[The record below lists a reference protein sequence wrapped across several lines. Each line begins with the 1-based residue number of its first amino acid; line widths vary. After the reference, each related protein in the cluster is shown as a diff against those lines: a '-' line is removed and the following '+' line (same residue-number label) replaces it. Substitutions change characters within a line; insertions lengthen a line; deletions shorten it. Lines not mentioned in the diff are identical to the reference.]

1 MTDFALIWAGLIAFA
16 ILAYVVLDGFDLGV
30 GILFPFVKG
39 EANRDQMM
47 NSIAPVWD
55 GNETWLVLGGGGL
68 FAVFP
73 LAYAVIMPALYIP
86 IFTMLLALVFR
97 GVAFEFRWKERGKSN
112 FWDKAFAGGSTVA
125 AFAQGMA
132 LGALIDGVAVQG
144 RSFAGGPWDW
154 LSPFAIMT
162 GVSVVVGYALL
173 GSTWLI
179 MKGDGEVYSKARA
192 FAKRLSVV
200 LLALLVVVSIWTP
213 MLHEY
218 FADRWFSWPDLLY
231 TVPVPLLVLGFAWML
246 FDGLKRDHS
255 ARPYLATVGIF
266 ALSYIGFII
275 SIFPYIVPG
284 EITLWAAAAPDE
296 SLKFLLVG
304 SVVLIPTI
312 LAYTAYSYWVF
323 RGKVTDGH
331 GYHT

>member
-1 MTDFALIWAGLIAFA
+1 MIDFPLIWAGLIAFA

-30 GILFPFVKG
+30 GILFPYVKG

-73 LAYAVIMPALYIP
+73 LAYAIIVPALYVP

-112 FWDKAFAGGSTVA
+112 FWDAAFAGGSTVA
-125 AFAQGMA
+125 AFAQGVA
-132 LGALIDGVAVQG
+132 LGAIIDGIAVDG
-144 RSFAGGPWDW
+144 RSYAGGAMEW
-154 LSPFAIMT
+154 LSPFAIFT
-162 GVSVVVGYALL
+162 GLALVAGYALL
-173 GSTWLI
+173 GATWLI
-179 MKGDGEVYSKARA
+179 IKGDGEVYDKARG
-192 FAKRLSVV
+192 FAKRLSFV
-200 LLALLVVVSIWTP
+200 LLASIVVVSLWTP
-213 MLHEY
+213 MLHDY
-218 FADRWFSWPDLLY
+218 FFERWFSMPDMLY
-231 TVPVPLLVLGFAWML
+231 TIPVPLLVLGCAWML
-246 FDGLKRDHS
+246 LKGLKRDHS
-255 ARPYLATVGIF
+255 AMPYLATVGIF
-266 ALSYIGFII
+266 VLAYIGFII

-284 EITLWAAAAPDE
+284 QVTLWDAAAPDE
-296 SLKFLLVG
+296 SLQFLLVG

-323 RGKVTDGH
+323 RGKVGDSH